1 MTHHPYH
8 KPASRQAPRLW
19 GTKPRTIDFESDVPP
34 LDISALVVEA
44 PRAKLKRVARSA
56 KKNQSSIIK
65 RTLRATVRA
74 GFAPTGFRVGD
85 SGEITVFTKAAE
97 GGTSLP
103 SSEDVNEWDEVDGAI

>member
-1 MTHHPYH
+1 VTHHPYH
-8 KPASRQAPRLW
+8 KLASRQV
-19 GTKPRTIDFESDVPP
+19 RTIDFEFDVPP
-34 LDISALVVEA
+34 LDLSALVVEA
-44 PRAKLKRVARSA
+44 PRPIKPKRVARSA

-65 RTLRATVRA
+65 RALRATVRA

-103 SSEDVNEWDEVDGAI
+103 SSEDVNEWDEVDGAV